1 MYRIIF
7 LWTSSMMIFLSKYRS
22 FTCCG
27 FVGESLHVYVHV
39 LLYPSNQEVSACS
52 ICSCGSIRW
61 TVSCLGCI
69 FISLIYISNI
79 HLFILCTFI
88 IVLHNLFVIFFIID
102 MIFAMVYSQFLY
114 SLSLVFRNVS
124 ANAFRDWKCSR
135 YRKQNVQ
142 KSLVYIWHVGYI

>member
-1 MYRIIF
+1 MLWFCRREFTYIF
-7 LWTSSMMIFLSKYRS
+7 IHILV
-22 FTCCG
+22 C
-27 FVGESLHVYVHV
+27 
-39 LLYPSNQEVSACS
+39 PSNQEVSSCS
-52 ICSCGSIRW
+52 IISHVRGSIRW
-61 TVSCLGCI
+61 TVSCLGCT
-69 FISLIYISNI
+69 FISLIYILNI

-88 IVLHNLFVIFFIID
+88 VVLHNLFVIFFIID

-124 ANAFRDWKCSR
+124 ANAFSDWKCSR